1 MEPTA
6 AMPTAALQ
14 VDVAFEPRKS
24 LSNPRF
30 KFCITSN
37 ELKEEEKSLDEKRFQ
52 VTLVDILD
60 GQEDHELIPVRWE
73 HFRQGFWGG
82 GYMDRQANV
91 AVLNIQFDGV
101 PVQGS
106 PFKIPNDC
114 KPLK

>member
-1 MEPTA
+1 ME
-6 AMPTAALQ
+6 PTAALQ

-37 ELKEEEKSLDEKRFQ
+37 ELKEEQKSLDEKRFQ
-52 VTLVDILD
+52 VTLVDIDPLD
-60 GQEDHELIPVRWE
+60 GQEEQELIPVCWW
-73 HFRQGFWGG
+73 HFRQGFWGQ
-82 GYMDRQANV
+82 GYMNREANV

-114 KPLK
+114 KPQK